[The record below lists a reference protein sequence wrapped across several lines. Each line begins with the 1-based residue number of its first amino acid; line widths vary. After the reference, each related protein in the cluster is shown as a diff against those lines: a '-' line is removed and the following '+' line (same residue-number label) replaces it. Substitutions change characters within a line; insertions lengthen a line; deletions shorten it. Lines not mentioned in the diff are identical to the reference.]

1 MPNKYT
7 TGEVGQLLG
16 LTRQTILRRI
26 NKGLIPCYRDPHSGY
41 YYVLRTDVEE
51 YARKHNLPLFP
62 LKGEAHL
69 SEQVRSKAGEAHL
82 IESKP
87 TSPEQVGFMAVRSKT
102 ASEQY
107 HEPQN

>member
-1 MPNKYT
+1 MRMKANPMPNKYT

-62 LKGEAHL
+62 LESEAHRGSSL
-69 SEQVRSKAGEAHL
+69 GTAQVRSKT
-82 IESKP
+82 K
-87 TSPEQVGFMAVRSKT
+87 
-102 ASEQY
+102 SEQH

>member
-1 MPNKYT
+1 MKANPMPNKYT

-62 LKGEAHL
+62 LEESAHL
-69 SEQVRSKAGEAHL
+69 SEQVRSKAESAHRGAAL
-82 IESKP
+82 G
-87 TSPEQVGFMAVRSKT
+87 TEQVRSKT
-102 ASEQY
+102 ESEQH